1 MQRAEP
7 VAAHVHLLIA
17 MRHLYKLWLPGSLGL
32 LMLAASAVGAEAISG
47 TVREMERIGSATEKV
62 SAAVGPKVV
71 QITTQSLKV
80 AGTGDEQPAG
90 VLVAEHGRGSGFF
103 VAPDGYL
110 MTNAHVV
117 ANATRIRVLVPTPNA
132 ATPSALPREYAAAV
146 VGIDADNDLALL
158 KIDVQGVPFFDLT
171 RDAIPRQGQLAVA
184 YGSPMG
190 LAQSASLGL
199 VSAVDRQLTPDDPR
213 AYIQTDASMNP
224 GNSGGP
230 LVDLDGKL
238 LGINTMIV
246 SQSGGSEG
254 LGFAVPLECIR
265 HAYAALR
272 AGGTVARPRLGIQ
285 PRSLTADLIG
295 GLGLRVREGVL
306 VEDVDPYGAAT
317 AAGLLPGDVLLSLGA
332 EPIHTMR
339 DLYRAEYALS
349 AGAPVE
355 LAVMRGPDMQL
366 LHITPEAPRK
376 ATPAM
381 SAGSVTEKDNLVFR
395 LGMYGAT
402 LTPAL
407 ASTLG
412 GLRGGP
418 GVLVLALAG
427 AGPAG
432 QNAMEPGDVIHG
444 VNAMAVDTVESLRS
458 RLEAVPDGAPIVLQ
472 IERAGMLTYLIPGA
486 MPGAEQRLKKTSSEF
501 RTDGGNA
508 PTRVLSY

>member
-1 MQRAEP
+1 
-7 VAAHVHLLIA
+7 
-17 MRHLYKLWLPGSLGL
+17 MRHLYKSWLPGSLGL
-32 LMLAASAVGAEAISG
+32 LMLAAPAMAAEAISG
-47 TVREMERIGSATEKV
+47 TVRDLERIGSETERV

-80 AGTGDEQPAG
+80 AGSGDEQPAG

-117 ANATRIRVLVPTPNA
+117 ANATRIRVLVPTPGAGTPA
-132 ATPSALPREYAAAV
+132 APREYGAAV

-158 KIDVQGVPFFDLT
+158 KVEIQGVSFFDLN
-171 RDAIPRQGQLAVA
+171 RDATPRQGQLVLA

-190 LAQSASLGL
+190 LSQSASLGL
-199 VSAVDRQLTPDDPR
+199 VSAVDRQLNPDDPR

-230 LVDLDGKL
+230 LVDLEGKL
-238 LGINTMIV
+238 LGINTMIL

-254 LGFAVPLECIR
+254 LGFAVPLACLR
-265 HAYAALR
+265 HSYAALR
-272 AGGTVARPRLGIQ
+272 AGGTVARPLLGIQ
-285 PRSLTADLIG
+285 PRSLTADLIA
-295 GLGLRVREGVL
+295 GLGLKVRQGVL

-355 LAVMRGPDMQL
+355 LAVMRGPNVQL
-366 LHITPEAPRK
+366 LHITPEAARK
-376 ATPAM
+376 TPPAL

-402 LTPAL
+402 LTPGL

-427 AGPAG
+427 VGLAG
-432 QNAMEPGDVIHG
+432 QNALEPGDVVHA
-444 VNAMAVDTVESLRS
+444 VNGAAVDAVEALRS
-458 RLEAVPDGAPIVLQ
+458 MLEAVPDGAPIVLQ
-472 IERAGMLTYLIPGA
+472 IERAGMLTYLIPGT
-486 MPGAEQRLKKTSSEF
+486 MPGAEQRLKKTAM
-501 RTDGGNA
+501 RTDAATPSIRRLG
-508 PTRVLSY
+508 Y